1 MTYVKKA
8 SFLKLKAEIIKEQ
21 IHQTTIPDKNIE
33 PIEKIGKYEWEVTS
47 LIKQLEEKIKD
58 VKSILETS
66 CALQREVSKL
76 SKNIEEQFRQLK
88 LHPKLTINQQKLKK
102 IERYA
107 VDIFRKFEN
116 LNQNANIIE
125 SNSGDMSTLKKKMS
139 NLQQSVEQKNQI
151 IKERQKFNEDL
162 LTQLQDINNS
172 TEASSFKLDLTL
184 ARGHIDLKRLK
195 LSVERIKV

>member
-1 MTYVKKA
+1 
-8 SFLKLKAEIIKEQ
+8 
-21 IHQTTIPDKNIE
+21 
-33 PIEKIGKYEWEVTS
+33 
-47 LIKQLEEKIKD
+47 
-58 VKSILETS
+58 
-66 CALQREVSKL
+66 
-76 SKNIEEQFRQLK
+76 
-88 LHPKLTINQQKLKK
+88 
-102 IERYA
+102 
-107 VDIFRKFEN
+107 
-116 LNQNANIIE
+116 
-125 SNSGDMSTLKKKMS
+125 MS